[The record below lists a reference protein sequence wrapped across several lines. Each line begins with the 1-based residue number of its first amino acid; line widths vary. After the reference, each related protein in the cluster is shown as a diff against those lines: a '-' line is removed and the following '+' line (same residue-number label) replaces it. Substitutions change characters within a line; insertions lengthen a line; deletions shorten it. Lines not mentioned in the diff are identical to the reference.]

1 MTLSPKDKTRIFQ
14 ERTLI
19 FAKEIDS
26 QIKTLPISFQQYCQ
40 EIINKSSKFFER
52 IWAILYPFDKDT
64 QNIYIQMVDEMNIF
78 QVKESASFNDL
89 KKYIVSIN
97 KFYEEQLN
105 HFSNYQM
112 ITFSLHETE
121 FKQFLSTIGN
131 EEQKEIIAQKL
142 KLFLSKTKRVG
153 SNKEVIEYVKETW
166 KNKEKYH
173 FSSSFEIL
181 KQKYQ
186 WKSLL
191 DGNDLENSKNQLH
204 QLQISGSCSINS
216 DDSKKPKTPS
226 SLSTE
231 NNVSMVLRKPA
242 KSFDSDLATVQI
254 ESASSKTTMNLVTPS
269 QLQSINPSQNQNN
282 AFITNKTNEKETNQQ
297 IDLSAMS
304 SYHPNL
310 SGIDSSRESEAI
322 SQIKFQNIPIQQTVQ
337 MNQNQQKEMKEDNS
351 KTMEFEIQYMEEE
364 NDNKPDEIETLIET
378 INNKLI
384 SNYKFTNS
392 SLTTEILRQLHSFL

>member
-112 ITFSLHETE
+112 I
-121 FKQFLSTIGN
+121 KQFLSIIGN

-231 NNVSMVLRKPA
+231 NGVSMVLRKPA

-254 ESASSKTTMNLVTPS
+254 ESASSKTTMNLITPS
-269 QLQSINPSQNQNN
+269 QLQPINPSQNQNN
-282 AFITNKTNEKETNQQ
+282 AFITNKTNEKETNQPTL
-297 IDLSAMS
+297 DLSAMS
-304 SYHPNL
+304 TYHPN
-310 SGIDSSRESEAI
+310 SSVIDMSRESEVY
-322 SQIKFQNIPIQQTVQ
+322 SQIKFQNIPIQQIVQ
-337 MNQNQQKEMKEDNS
+337 MNQNQQKEMKEDSSN
-351 KTMEFEIQYMEEE
+351 TMEFEIQYMEEE

-392 SLTTEILRQLHSFL
+392 SLTTEILRQLYSFL